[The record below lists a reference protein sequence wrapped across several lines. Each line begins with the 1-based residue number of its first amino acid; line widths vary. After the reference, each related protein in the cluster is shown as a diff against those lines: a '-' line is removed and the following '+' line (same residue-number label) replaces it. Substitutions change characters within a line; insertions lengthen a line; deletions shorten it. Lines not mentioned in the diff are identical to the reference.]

1 MNETSPFDA
10 AAEVEAPDLPRDAVR
25 FLGVERDF
33 WRLLIRGS
41 VLLLVTLGIYRFW
54 LVTDVRRH
62 LWNNTE
68 IAGDLIE
75 YTGTARELLLGFLIA
90 IVLLVP
96 IYVVF
101 YLGALAPGILAESAS
116 VAAFAAL
123 AVLGQ
128 FAVYRAR
135 RYRLARTAY
144 RGISFHQTGSAWRY
158 AICAIFWW
166 GMIAVT
172 LGLAYPWAQ
181 ASLERFK
188 IRNTFYGELQGHFV
202 GSGTRLFFRGFV
214 LWLLVVGPLI
224 IGVMVA
230 IGAVDWNALG
240 EAYRRGP
247 REMFNGAEGAGAAT
261 AAAFAA
267 LSLGWSVIAL
277 AVLYPA
283 FQAMVLRWWLSGI
296 GFGKLTVTARLRTGA
311 VYGLYWRFVRV
322 SLLFAIVPAIAVGAI
337 YAIGAIGPKDGMKG
351 DATELA
357 QTLLAIGTYVIT
369 ALAYSVIYQAT
380 VKLRLWKVSFESL
393 ALANVEVLYNVKA
406 APSRAT
412 AVGEGIANALR
423 VGGY

>member
-1 MNETSPFDA
+1 
-10 AAEVEAPDLPRDAVR
+10 
-25 FLGVERDF
+25 
-33 WRLLIRGS
+33 
-41 VLLLVTLGIYRFW
+41 LLLVTLGIYRFW
-54 LVTDVRRH
+54 LVTDIRRH

-75 YTGTARELLLGFLIA
+75 YIGTGRELLLGFLIA

-101 YLGALAPGILAESAS
+101 YLGALAPGILAQSAS

-144 RGISFHQTGSAWRY
+144 RGIGFHQTGSAWRY
-158 AICAIFWW
+158 AVCAIFWW
-166 GMIAVT
+166 GMIAIT

-181 ASLERFK
+181 AALERFK
-188 IRNTFYGELQGHFV
+188 IRNTFYGELQGYFA

-214 LWLLVVGPLI
+214 FWLLVIGPLI
-224 IGVMVA
+224 LGVMVA
-230 IGAVDWNALG
+230 FGAVDWNALG

-267 LSLGWSVIAL
+267 LAVGWSLIAM

-283 FQAMVLRWWLSGI
+283 FQAMVLRWWMSGLR
-296 GFGKLTVTARLRTGA
+296 FGKLTVTSRLRTGA

-322 SLLFAIVPAIAVGAI
+322 SLLFAIIPALAAGAI
-337 YAIGAIGPKDGMKG
+337 YWIGAIEQKSETMQ
-351 DATELA
+351 LA
-357 QTLLAIGTYVIT
+357 QTVLAIGTYVVT

-380 VKLRLWKVSFESL
+380 VRLRLWKASFESL
-393 ALANVEVLYNVKA
+393 ALENVEVLYNVKA
-406 APSRAT
+406 APARAS
-412 AVGEGIANALR
+412 AVGEGIANALH

>member
-1 MNETSPFDA
+1 
-10 AAEVEAPDLPRDAVR
+10 
-25 FLGVERDF
+25 
-33 WRLLIRGS
+33 
-41 VLLLVTLGIYRFW
+41 
-54 LVTDVRRH
+54 
-62 LWNNTE
+62 
-68 IAGDLIE
+68 
-75 YTGTARELLLGFLIA
+75 LLGFLIA

-96 IYVVF
+96 IYAVF
-101 YLGALAPGILAESAS
+101 YVGALAPGILAQSAS
-116 VAAFAAL
+116 IAAFVAL

-135 RYRLARTAY
+135 RYRLARTLY

-158 AICAIFWW
+158 AICAMFWW
-166 GMIAVT
+166 GMIALT

-202 GSGTRLFFRGFV
+202 GSGARLFFRGFV
-214 LWLLVVGPLI
+214 FWLLVIGPLI
-224 IGVMVA
+224 RGVMVA
-230 IGAVDWNALG
+230 FGAVDWNALG

-267 LSLGWSVIAL
+267 LAVGWSLIAM

-283 FQAMVLRWWLSGI
+283 FQAMVLRWWMSGLR
-296 GFGKLTVTARLRTGA
+296 FGALTVTSRLRTGA

-322 SLLFAIVPAIAVGAI
+322 SLLFAIVPAIAAGTI
-337 YAIGAIGPKDGMKG
+337 YGLGTIEPKSETMQ
-351 DATELA
+351 LA
-357 QTLLAIGTYVIT
+357 QTLLAIGAYVVT

-380 VKLRLWKVSFESL
+380 VRLRLWKVGFESL
-393 ALANVEVLYNVKA
+393 ELANIDVLYNVKA
-406 APSRAT
+406 APSRAS
-412 AVGEGIANALR
+412 AVGEGIANALH

>member
-1 MNETSPFDA
+1 MNETSPFEA
-10 AAEVEAPDLPRDAVR
+10 TAGVESPAPPANAVQ
-25 FLGVERDF
+25 FLAPERDF

-54 LVTDVRRH
+54 LVTDVRRY

-68 IAGDLIE
+68 LAGDLIE

-90 IVLLVP
+90 ITLLVP

-101 YLGALAPGILAESAS
+101 YLGALAPGILAQSAS
-116 VAAFAAL
+116 VVAFAAL
-123 AVLGQ
+123 VLLGQ

-144 RGISFHQTGSAWRY
+144 RGIAFHQTGSAWRY
-158 AICAIFWW
+158 AVCAMFWW

-188 IRNTFYGELQGHFV
+188 VRNTFYGELQGHFV

-214 LWLLVVGPLI
+214 LWLLVIGPLI
-224 IGVMVA
+224 LGLMVA
-230 IGAVDWNALG
+230 VGAVDWNALG

-267 LSLGWSVIAL
+267 LSLGWSLIAM

-283 FQAMVLRWWLSGI
+283 FQAMVLRWWMSGLR
-296 GFGKLTVTARLRTGA
+296 FGALTVTSRLRTGA

-322 SLLFAIVPAIAVGAI
+322 SLLFAVVPAVAAGTIYVVGL
-337 YAIGAIGPKDGMKG
+337 IGP
-351 DATELA
+351 ESEVLQLA
-357 QTLLAIGTYVIT
+357 QTLLAIGTYVIA
-369 ALAYSVIYQAT
+369 ALGYSVIYQAV
-380 VKLRLWKVSFESL
+380 VKLRVWKSSFESL
-393 ALANVEVLYNVKA
+393 ELANIEVLYNVKA
-406 APSRAT
+406 APMRAT
-412 AVGEGIANALR
+412 AVGEGIADALH